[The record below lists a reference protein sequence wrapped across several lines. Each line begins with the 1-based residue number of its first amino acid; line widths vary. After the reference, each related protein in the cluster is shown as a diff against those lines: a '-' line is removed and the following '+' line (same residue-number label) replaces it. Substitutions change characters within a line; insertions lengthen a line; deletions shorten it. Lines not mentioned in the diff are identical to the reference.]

1 MSEEVL
7 AMPSTNTKRKT
18 VTMRKV
24 QNGFI
29 VSASWQ
35 AGNKYVDKDYVA
47 KTKKEA
53 KKIASKFM

>member
-1 MSEEVL
+1 
-7 AMPSTNTKRKT
+7 
-18 VTMRKV
+18 MRKV